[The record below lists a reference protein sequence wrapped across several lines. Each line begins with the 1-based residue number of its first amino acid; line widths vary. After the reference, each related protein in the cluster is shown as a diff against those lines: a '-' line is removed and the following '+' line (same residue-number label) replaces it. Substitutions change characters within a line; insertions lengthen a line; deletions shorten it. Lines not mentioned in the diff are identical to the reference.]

1 MSKLHAIFFF
11 LKQSVSY
18 TQLEAAAVSLFLAQ
32 FSLSMFQVVQKS
44 AISSCQRLL
53 EALACGAGRGRDWQ
67 EVQGALG
74 TEGPPASQEGW
85 SGWMTGSPEEGKW
98 RQTPAALPSP
108 H

>member
-1 MSKLHAIFFF
+1 MSKLHPKFFF

-18 TQLEAAAVSLFLAQ
+18 TQLGAAAVSLFLAQ

-53 EALACGAGRGRDWQ
+53 ESLACGVGRGRDWQ
-67 EVQGALG
+67 EGQGLLG
-74 TEGPPASQEGW
+74 TERPVSSQEGW
-85 SGWMTGSPEEGKW
+85 SGWMTGRPEGGKW
-98 RQTPAALPSP
+98 RQTPAVLPSP